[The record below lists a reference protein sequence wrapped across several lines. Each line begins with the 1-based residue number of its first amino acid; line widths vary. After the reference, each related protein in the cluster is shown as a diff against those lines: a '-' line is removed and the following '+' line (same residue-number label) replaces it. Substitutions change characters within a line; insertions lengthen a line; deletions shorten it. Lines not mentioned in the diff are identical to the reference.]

1 MIKKFGFEDGQFH
14 VWLDG
19 LAEIAFV
26 LDVALE
32 DLVLEVVVYCDVRF
46 VLVEGELI
54 GKGF

>member
-1 MIKKFGFEDGQFH
+1 M
-14 VWLDG
+14 WLYG

-32 DLVLEVVVYCDVRF
+32 NLVLEVIVYCDVCF
-46 VLVEGELI
+46 VFVEGELI

>member
-1 MIKKFGFEDGQFH
+1 M
-14 VWLDG
+14 WLDG

-32 DLVLEVVVYCDVRF
+32 DLVLEVVVYCDVGF